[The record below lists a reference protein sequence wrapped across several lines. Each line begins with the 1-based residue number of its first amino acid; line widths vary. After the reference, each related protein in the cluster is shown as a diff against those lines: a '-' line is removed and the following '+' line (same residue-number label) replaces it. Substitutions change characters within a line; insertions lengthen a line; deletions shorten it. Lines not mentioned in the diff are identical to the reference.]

1 VLVVDDEPSVA
12 ELCRDFLVG
21 EGMQLT
27 MAGSGE
33 EAVRLIPELQPDVI
47 LSDINLP
54 GMSGLEVMRH
64 AKEMDPD
71 ACVIVVTG
79 YASIATAIEAL
90 RQGAYDFVRKPFDLE
105 FVHKIIKSGIA
116 NRRLKVINRG
126 LIDELR
132 EKNEQLLRH
141 EQQLTERV
149 KVATRQLTDLYV
161 AGKEIGANLELG
173 PRLSIVCAKAAQMT
187 GARAAVVYLRQET
200 SDLYRAASAAGAE
213 LVFGGAA
220 DAHVRTGEGPLGR
233 CASTQRPERGPAG
246 PFVMPGV
253 SDTAAQALLAVPM
266 VTENQ
271 VMGVLAVID
280 KPGGFGADDESF
292 LMQFAA
298 QAAVAV
304 QNSQL
309 FEHTKSLDRLKSEFV
324 AVVTHEIRTPLTS
337 VLSAIELL
345 SDDRYFANNEQ
356 QKKLLSIGEANA
368 ERLLTLISD
377 ILDFSKLESASL
389 SMNLERQRLE
399 PVVRQ
404 AVDNLRT
411 LLEERRITL
420 ETVLANDLP
429 DIMIDS
435 HRITQVLTN
444 LLSNAIKFSPSSGG
458 RITVGAERWNGMV
471 RVAVS
476 DRGEGITPENLPKLF
491 KKFTQI
497 DSTST
502 RTRGGAGLGLAIS
515 KGIVEQHGGEM
526 SVESVYGEGTTFY
539 FTVRPATSPAA
550 VPAGAAR
557 SNGAGR

>member
-1 VLVVDDEPSVA
+1 
-12 ELCRDFLVG
+12 
-21 EGMQLT
+21 
-27 MAGSGE
+27 
-33 EAVRLIPELQPDVI
+33 
-47 LSDINLP
+47 
-54 GMSGLEVMRH
+54 
-64 AKEMDPD
+64 
-71 ACVIVVTG
+71 
-79 YASIATAIEAL
+79 
-90 RQGAYDFVRKPFDLE
+90 
-105 FVHKIIKSGIA
+105 
-116 NRRLKVINRG
+116 
-126 LIDELR
+126 
-132 EKNEQLLRH
+132 
-141 EQQLTERV
+141 
-149 KVATRQLTDLYV
+149 
-161 AGKEIGANLELG
+161 
-173 PRLSIVCAKAAQMT
+173 
-187 GARAAVVYLRQET
+187 
-200 SDLYRAASAAGAE
+200 
-213 LVFGGAA
+213 
-220 DAHVRTGEGPLGR
+220 
-233 CASTQRPERGPAG
+233 
-246 PFVMPGV
+246 MPGV